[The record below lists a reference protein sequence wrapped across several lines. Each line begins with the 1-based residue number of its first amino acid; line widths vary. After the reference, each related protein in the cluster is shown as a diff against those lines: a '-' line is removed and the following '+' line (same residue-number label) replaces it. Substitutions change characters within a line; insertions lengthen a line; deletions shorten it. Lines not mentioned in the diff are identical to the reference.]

1 MGRGEEEKEEQGGE
15 NGMTDNE
22 RAILAINA
30 AARAAG
36 QSYGHFVVTHT
47 RAELVEVIYK
57 FLGPVTAAKG
67 KRKK

>member
-1 MGRGEEEKEEQGGE
+1 MS
-15 NGMTDNE
+15 DNMRE
-22 RAILAINA
+22 ILAINA
-30 AARAAG
+30 AARDAG

-47 RAELVEVIYK
+47 RSELETVIYK

>member
-1 MGRGEEEKEEQGGE
+1 MNE
-15 NGMTDNE
+15 NMRE
-22 RAILAINA
+22 ILAINE

-47 RAELVEVIYK
+47 RAELETVIYK

>member
-1 MGRGEEEKEEQGGE
+1 MGGCDVSE
-15 NGMTDNE
+15 NM

-36 QSYGHFVVTHT
+36 QSYGHYVVTHT
-47 RAELVEVIYK
+47 RAELREIVGR
-57 FLGPVTAAKG
+57 FQGPETPTKG

>member
-1 MGRGEEEKEEQGGE
+1 M
-15 NGMTDNE
+15 
-22 RAILAINA
+22 RAILAINE

-47 RAELVEVIYK
+47 RAELTEIVAE
-57 FLGPVTAAKG
+57 FLGPEKK

>member
-1 MGRGEEEKEEQGGE
+1 MTESEKS
-15 NGMTDNE
+15 
-22 RAILAINA
+22 IIAING

-47 RAELVEVIYK
+47 RAELVEVVYR
-57 FLGPVTAAKG
+57 FLRSETAAKG